1 MPVFLKKKESTNN
14 RNEHDVAV
22 SNQIT
27 KTVAMDAYLV
37 IDNIANKAVGN
48 VYLTESQA
56 YQLNKIMKCIDGK
69 QNISFV
75 HV

>member
-14 RNEHDVAV
+14 RNEHNVAV
-22 SNQIT
+22 SDSIT

-37 IDNIANKAVGN
+37 IDNNTNKAVGN

>member
-1 MPVFLKKKESTNN
+1 MPVFTRKKDSTNN